1 MKSNSQ
7 WDELVALTTK
17 LVMQCGGRVPA
28 FKAACEQRPD
38 LASAAIDPM
47 GQPVIKGSNV
57 APQPQ
62 PSESTNPAG
71 KAQPWSA
78 VLKSLGCLNG
88 GK

>member
-7 WDELVALTTK
+7 WDELATLTTK
-17 LVMQCGGRVPA
+17 LAPQFGGRVPA

-38 LASAAIDPM
+38 LANAAIDPM

-62 PSESTNPAG
+62 PSESANPAG

-78 VLKSLGCLNG
+78 VLKSLGCLKG
-88 GK
+88 GR